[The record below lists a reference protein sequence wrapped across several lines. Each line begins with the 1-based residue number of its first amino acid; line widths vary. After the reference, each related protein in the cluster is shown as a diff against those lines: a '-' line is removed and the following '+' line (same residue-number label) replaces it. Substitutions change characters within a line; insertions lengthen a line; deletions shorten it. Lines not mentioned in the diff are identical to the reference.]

1 MMQNKSSSLLLL
13 LAFLYVMQSCSPK
26 DISTKYY
33 FQHEKQLDSIESTF
47 KALYLQQPVAIGFT
61 DRKFR
66 TVSVDFITDTLTYIY
81 EFGLHESRLA
91 DTLSRFNLDAA
102 ACIELIR
109 QMKNIRC
116 AWVSK
121 VDIYADEKKQSLIYL
136 SIKPVVLQS
145 LFSYKKYYI
154 LTYYQQRQYF
164 DEEGRLLD
172 KRRLRRVRK
181 INGDIFRRINDKVSY
196 TISGKFR

>member
-1 MMQNKSSSLLLL
+1 MQTKSLSLVLAVATVCILL
-13 LAFLYVMQSCSPK
+13 SCSPK
-26 DISTKYY
+26 NISTKYY
-33 FQHEKQLDSIESTF
+33 SQHEKQLDSIESAF
-47 KALYLQQPVAIGFT
+47 KTLYQQQPVAIAFT

-66 TVSVDFITDTLTYIY
+66 SVSLDFITDSLTYIY
-81 EFGLHESRLA
+81 EFGLHESRLE
-91 DTLSRFNLDAA
+91 DTLRRFKMDAA

-116 AWVSK
+116 TWVSK
-121 VDIYADEKKQSLIYL
+121 VDIYADEKKQSLVFM
-136 SIKPVVLQS
+136 SIKPVALQS

-154 LTYYQQRQYF
+154 LTYFQQRQYF

-172 KRRLRRVRK
+172 KRKLRRVRK
-181 INGDIFRRINDKVSY
+181 INGDIFRRINDKVCY